1 MPGMSQ
7 RSIDLTNPFVV
18 VLFRHTSLVTMT
30 IWIGVVAMAILIAAA
45 ALGGISRFNLSS
57 EGLGEPRSRTYL
69 RVGFGLLWLLDGLL
83 QFQASMPLGLADN
96 VVAPM
101 SRGTPT
107 ALRTLIGHAVNL
119 WNSHPITL
127 ASGVAWLE
135 IGLGVLLLVSNGLTG
150 RVAGGISALWA
161 ALVWLVGDGAGGLFV
176 HGATFLFAWPGSALF
191 YGYAGAWLALNPER
205 FRRLFSLVTRRS
217 VAVVLVFAAVEQ
229 VLHTAGFWHGGP
241 TNALTEMANYMTAI
255 AQPRWLAEIV
265 RGAGSLAATMGGG
278 LNVAILLWLVVGAA
292 GLWSTRTT
300 ARRWPVYS
308 VIAGSLVL
316 WVVAQDMALFGG
328 LSTDLNTMPA
338 LAVVV
343 WCASPT
349 QRDVPIT
356 PHGLSRDIL
365 SSTGSVVAAFAAA
378 MVLVASVAMGVATI
392 SGTETTLFLADNGP
406 VTPVNAPAKPFTL
419 TDQFAQRYKLGEHH
433 GRLTLLTFLDPNCLT
448 GCVSLASQI
457 AQVRQGLAA
466 SAKLDI
472 VAVAVDP
479 YHKSLGDVRRYIDV
493 KGLGR
498 VADFYFLTGSR
509 AALRSVWRAYGI
521 SVVMKPSDQTSV
533 HTNVIFLVAADRHLH
548 WIIPDNPV
556 SSGAATA
563 SAVAQVRRLLA
574 YEGVH

>member
-1 MPGMSQ
+1 MSQ

-18 VLFRHTSLVTMT
+18 ALFRHTSLVTMT
-30 IWIGVVAMAILIAAA
+30 IWIGIVAVAILITAA

-57 EGLGEPRSRTYL
+57 AGLGEPRSRTYL
-69 RVGFGLLWLLDGLL
+69 RVGFGLLWLVDGFL
-83 QFQASMPLGLADN
+83 QFQASMPLGLANN

-101 SRGTPT
+101 SRGTPS

-135 IGLGVLLLVSNGLTG
+135 IGLGVLLLVSNGVTG
-150 RVAGGISALWA
+150 RVAGAASALWA

-176 HGATFLFAWPGSALF
+176 HGATILFAWPGAALV

-205 FRRLFSLVTRRS
+205 FRRSFPLVTRRS
-217 VAVVLVFAAVEQ
+217 VAVVLALGAVEQ
-229 VLHTAGFWHGGP
+229 ALPAAGFWHGGA
-241 TNALTEMANYMTAI
+241 TNALSEMANYMAAI
-255 AQPRWLAEIV
+255 AQPRWLAAIV
-265 RGAGSLAATMGGG
+265 RGVGTLAATMGGG
-278 LNVAILLWLVVGAA
+278 LNVAILLWLVVSAV
-292 GLWSTRTT
+292 GLWFTRAT

-308 VIAGSLVL
+308 VIAGCLVL
-316 WVVAQDMALFGG
+316 WVVAQDTALFGG

-338 LAVVV
+338 LAVVL

-349 QRDVPIT
+349 QRDMPIT
-356 PHGLSRDIL
+356 PRGLSRDLL
-365 SSTGSVVAAFAAA
+365 SNTGSVVAAFAAA
-378 MVLVASVAMGVATI
+378 IVLVASVAMGAATV
-392 SGTETTLFLADNGP
+392 SGAETTLFLADNGP
-406 VTPVNAPAKPFTL
+406 ATAVNALAKPFTL
-419 TDQFAQRYKLGEHH
+419 TDQFAQRYALGEHH

-448 GCVSLASQI
+448 SCVSLASQI

-466 SAKLDI
+466 NAKLDI

-479 YHKSLGDVRRYIDV
+479 YHESLSDVRRYIHV

-498 VADFYFLTGSR
+498 VADFYFVTGSR
-509 AALRSVWRAYGI
+509 AALRFVWRVYGI
-521 SVVMKPSDQTSV
+521 SVVMKASNQTSV
-533 HTNVIFLVAADRHLH
+533 HTNVVFLVAANGRLH

-556 SSGAATA
+556 SSAAGTA
-563 SAVAQVRRLLA
+563 SAVAQLRRLLA